1 MSAQAEQ
8 RLLTLLGP
16 AAPEPAAPE
25 PKQGWTPDLGEP
37 PPAPARVDPGRHG
50 ALALVAVALVVVVLV
65 AAQAYRSRPRPAD
78 VPRTLAV
85 PSAAPS
91 NAGGVVV
98 VDVEGAVRRPG
109 LFSLPRG
116 SRVADAIRAAG
127 GVTPGAQAGVN
138 LARLL
143 VDGEQLVVGE
153 SAPGASAPEAAR
165 GGLLDLNAAT
175 VAELDSLPGVGPVLA
190 QRIVDWRTA
199 HGPFRDVSQLREVS
213 GIGERKYA
221 DIAARVRV

>member
-1 MSAQAEQ
+1 MTAQAEQ
-8 RLLTLLGP
+8 RLLALLGP
-16 AAPEPAAPE
+16 GPPEPA
-25 PKQGWTPDLGEP
+25 QGWTPDLGEP
-37 PPAPARVDPGRHG
+37 PPEPRRVDPGRHG
-50 ALALVAVALVVVVLV
+50 GLALVAVALVVVVLV

-85 PSAAPS
+85 PSASAS
-91 NAGGVVV
+91 TSGGSVV

-109 LFSLPRG
+109 LFTLPRG
-116 SRVADAIRAAG
+116 SRVADAVRAAG
-127 GVTPGAQAGVN
+127 GLKPGAVAGVN

-143 VDGEQLVVGE
+143 VDGEQIVVGQ
-153 SAPGASAPEAAR
+153 SAPAAQSTSGTA

-175 VAELDSLPGVGPVLA
+175 ASELDALPGVGPVLA

-199 HGPFRDVSQLREVS
+199 HGPFRDVSQLREVD

-221 DIAARVRV
+221 EISARVRV